1 MKVSKEIRIGLVAV
15 LAILIVYVGIIFLK
29 GLKLFSN
36 DVSYYVQLSDV
47 QGMPTAS
54 DVRAN
59 GLKVGTVKAIN
70 FDQASQQLIVEINVN
85 PDFRI
90 PQGTTVYMT
99 KEMLGSAMMNL
110 KLGPDPTHTINVGD
124 TINGTPMVDLMTA
137 AGNMLP
143 QVENMLPKIDSILT
157 ALNTIANDPAL
168 ATSLHNMA
176 DITTELNTTT
186 SQTSTPSTRPLR
198 HRTTLSTQA
207 TLRSS

>member
-70 FDQASQQLIVEINVN
+70 F
-85 PDFRI
+85 
-90 PQGTTVYMT
+90 
-99 KEMLGSAMMNL
+99 
-110 KLGPDPTHTINVGD
+110 
-124 TINGTPMVDLMTA
+124 
-137 AGNMLP
+137 
-143 QVENMLPKIDSILT
+143 
-157 ALNTIANDPAL
+157 
-168 ATSLHNMA
+168 
-176 DITTELNTTT
+176 
-186 SQTSTPSTRPLR
+186 
-198 HRTTLSTQA
+198 
-207 TLRSS
+207 SSS